1 MEWIKTSDALPE
13 DNKNCLCV
21 STWMNHTMVHILTF
35 RKKFREWE
43 GMKYKYDRFW
53 DYDSENGW
61 YSYTDITHWMP
72 IPELP

>member
-1 MEWIKTSDALPE
+1 
-13 DNKNCLCV
+13 
-21 STWMNHTMVHILTF
+21 MVHILTF